1 LPGSHC
7 YWYDVELMNA
17 RIIRILTIAFAM
29 ALVLFIFMT
38 NQGVMPSIFYSAT
51 DMPGFDKAGHFILM
65 GLFSFLVN
73 MSLSAATVG
82 MGRMRILK
90 GSLIVTVI
98 VTLEEFSQVFV
109 ASRSCSLWDLLFDYA
124 GIFCFGRLAC
134 YLTERAA
141 SR

>member
-1 LPGSHC
+1 
-7 YWYDVELMNA
+7 
-17 RIIRILTIAFAM
+17 M

-124 GIFCFGRLAC
+124 GIFCIGRLAC